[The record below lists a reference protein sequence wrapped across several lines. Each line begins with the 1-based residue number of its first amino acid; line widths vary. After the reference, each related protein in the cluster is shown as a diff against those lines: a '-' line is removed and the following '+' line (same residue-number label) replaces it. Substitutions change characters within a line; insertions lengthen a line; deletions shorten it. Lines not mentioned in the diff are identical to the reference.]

1 MQEEITKHAK
11 KAFKTLK
18 NTNYSMQEKLKEVAL
33 EIFIIVFA
41 VTLSISLHSWS
52 EKSHQQEEAKEFL
65 LDMKKDL
72 AIDKKNLE
80 DAKKNIDEAIVEH
93 NYLIGITKKKLDS
106 LHQKIIMSYRSQK
119 FNSLIGNYEGFKS
132 SGKLGYIEN
141 KKLKTKILNFYQ
153 QTLPE
158 INYSEKLYQA
168 KQDFIADDIIFND
181 EIVKEKKF
189 FRSSTNYRL
198 KMLLAISTAVSEK
211 YQDALIQINEITS
224 EINTEYKE

>member
-1 MQEEITKHAK
+1 MQEEITKHTK

-18 NTNYSMQEKLKEVAL
+18 NDNYTMREKLKEIAL

-52 EKSHQQEEAKEFL
+52 EKRHQREEAKEFL

-72 AIDKKNLE
+72 AIDKKKLE
-80 DAKKNIDEAIVEH
+80 DAKNNIDEGLAEYK
-93 NYLIGITKKKLDS
+93 YLIGITKKKLDS
-106 LHQKIIMSYRSQK
+106 LHEEISMSYRTQR

-153 QTLPE
+153 QILPE
-158 INYSEKLYQA
+158 INYSQKLYQDN
-168 KQDFIADDIIFND
+168 QDFIANQVIFND
-181 EIVKEKKF
+181 ELVTEKIF
-189 FRSSTNYRL
+189 FSPGTKKRL
-198 KMLLAISTAVSEK
+198 RMLLAISMSVSEK

-224 EINTEYKE
+224 EINNEYKE